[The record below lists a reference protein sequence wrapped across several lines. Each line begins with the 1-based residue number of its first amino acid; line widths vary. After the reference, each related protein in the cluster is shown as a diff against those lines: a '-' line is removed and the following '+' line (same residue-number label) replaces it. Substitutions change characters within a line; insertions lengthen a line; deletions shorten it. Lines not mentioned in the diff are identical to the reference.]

1 MKVTV
6 IDYGMGNLFSVCRA
20 IEHCDAEPVLCSDPD
35 EIPRAE
41 RLVLPGVGA
50 FGDGMAELERR
61 ELRGAIRV
69 AAWEGKP
76 LLGICLGMQ
85 MMMDSSEEFGLHV
98 GLGLIP
104 GSVTAI
110 PAETPAGDPL
120 KVPHVGWNALV
131 QTHALGGWN
140 GTLLEGTP
148 PSSAVY
154 FVHSYAAVPDHD
166 EHRLANC
173 NYGGHV
179 VCAAVARSNVVGC
192 QFHPEKSGP
201 VGLAILRRFIHG
213 V

>member
-35 EIPRAE
+35 EVLRAE

-61 ELRGAIRV
+61 ELRGPLRV
-69 AAWEGKP
+69 AAWEGRP

-85 MMMDSSEEFGLHV
+85 MLMNSSEEFGLNA

-104 GSVTAI
+104 GCVTAI
-110 PAETPAGDPL
+110 PDTTPAGEPL
-120 KVPHVGWNALV
+120 KVPHVGWNTISET
-131 QTHALGGWN
+131 QTMGGWN

-148 PSSAVY
+148 RRSAVY
-154 FVHSYAAVPDHD
+154 FVHSFAAVPDHD
-166 EHRLANC
+166 EHRLAEC
-173 NYGGHV
+173 VYGGHR
-179 VCAAVARSNVVGC
+179 VCAAVARGDIVGC

-213 V
+213 